1 MRSPIHVVCARN
13 TTQKQAQPAADDQR
27 YSGLG
32 EFSSGP
38 LISSDGLC
46 DRYLKAL
53 ALAGVLS
60 APGLIKM
67 EADGTGK
74 GVEETTRLEL
84 IGQRVDEASMSPSSH
99 VHSRS

>member
-1 MRSPIHVVCARN
+1 M
-13 TTQKQAQPAADDQR
+13 
-27 YSGLG
+27 
-32 EFSSGP
+32 
-38 LISSDGLC
+38 
-46 DRYLKAL
+46 AL

-84 IGQRVDEASMSPSSH
+84 IGQPVDEASMSPSSH